1 MFNKVKNKLYDNPD
15 KIRELLEDIGCFKI
29 KLIKDNFKFAF
40 DEEGSFSGNGNSL
53 NIHTLKYISYSR
65 NYKGDIISLVSY
77 KLNTELGGALKYLCK
92 FLNIDWEYSNSN
104 SVITTLPFQG
114 FFTAYEKVQEEN
126 YNYKTYNESVVQDY
140 TRNGLSLYWVREGI
154 SAETQERFSIG
165 YDCWSNRL
173 TIPWRNVMGEVMG
186 IQGRLDKSEC
196 EDWESRYMPV
206 LNFFKGSTL
215 YGLYENYESIQ
226 SKGKVVIV
234 ESEKCVLLA
243 CEKGYTNVVAV
254 GCHNL
259 TQIQIKLIKS
269 LAVDVILAYDED
281 IPLEES
287 IKQAKELIISNP
299 FFSNEVYVLDMDG
312 LQEKSCIFDLSKEIV
327 DEAFENRLIYIEDI
341 K

>member
-1 MFNKVKNKLYDNPD
+1 MITKIKERLIDDID
-15 KIRELLEDIGCFKI
+15 KIRNILEEIGCLKI
-29 KLIKDNFKFAF
+29 KLVKDNFKFAN
-40 DEEGSFSGNGNSL
+40 DDEGSFSGNGNSI
-53 NIHTLKYISYSR
+53 NTHTLSYCSYSHNIR
-65 NYKGDIISLVSY
+65 GDIITLVSY
-77 KLNTELGGALKYLCK
+77 KLNLELGDSIRWLAKYLG
-92 FLNIDWEYSNSN
+92 LSWEYKQR
-104 SVITTLPFQG
+104 VETTPPFGG
-114 FFTAYEKVQEEN
+114 FYLNFEKVQEEN
-126 YNYKTYNESVVQDY
+126 YNYKTYDESVVQDY

-154 SAETQERFSIG
+154 SAKTQERFSIG

-186 IQGRLDKSEC
+186 IQGRLDRAEC

-259 TQIQIKLIKS
+259 TQVQIKLIKS

-287 IKQAKELIISNP
+287 IKQAKELQISNP
-299 FFSNEVYVLDMDG
+299 FFTNETYVLDMTE
-312 LQEKSCIFDLSKEIV
+312 LKEKSCIFDLDKTTV
-327 DEAFENRLIYIEDI
+327 DEAFENRLIYIGE
-341 K
+341 